1 MGRNFLRGK
10 KRSERMKKFW
20 ISYVEK
26 NIPFHILA
34 TVSVAMLIAS
44 WIWPPTAIIDSSILA
59 ASGELIGWGA
69 LYTLL
74 RAVEKGKTASVSHNG
89 TTITVGEKEKENGT
103 EVEEE
108 V

>member
-1 MGRNFLRGK
+1 MRRNFVRRK
-10 KRSERMKKFW
+10 KRSKRMKKFYNN
-20 ISYVEK
+20 YVEK

-34 TVSVAMLIAS
+34 TISVVILVAS
-44 WIWPPTAIIDSSILA
+44 WLWPPTAIIDSSVLA

-89 TTITVGEKEKENGT
+89 TTITVGEKEKDYGT
-103 EVEEE
+103 ETEEE
-108 V
+108 I

>member
-89 TTITVGEKEKENGT
+89 TTITVGEKEKDYGT
-103 EVEEE
+103 ETEEE

>member
-1 MGRNFLRGK
+1 
-10 KRSERMKKFW
+10 MKKFW
-20 ISYVEK
+20 TNYVEK

-44 WIWPPTAIIDSSILA
+44 WIWPPTAIIDSSVLA

-74 RAVEKGKTASVSHNG
+74 RAVEKGKTASVTHNG
-89 TTITVGEKEKENGT
+89 TTITVGEKEEENGT
-103 EVEEE
+103 ETEEE
-108 V
+108 I

>member
-10 KRSERMKKFW
+10 KPNKKMKKFW
-20 ISYVEK
+20 TNYVEK

-74 RAVEKGKTASVSHNG
+74 RAVDKGKTASVSHNG
-89 TTITVGEKEKENGT
+89 TTIKEKKKEEQHGT

-108 V
+108 I

>member
-1 MGRNFLRGK
+1 MKKNFVRRK
-10 KRSERMKKFW
+10 KRNKRMKKFW

-34 TVSVAMLIAS
+34 TVSVAILIAS
-44 WIWPPTAIIDSSILA
+44 WIWPPTSIIDSSVLA

-89 TTITVGEKEKENGT
+89 TTITVGDKPSDDEILDKDPM
-103 EVEEE
+103 
-108 V
+108 

>member
-1 MGRNFLRGK
+1 MKKNFVSR
-10 KRSERMKKFW
+10 KRKSKRMKKFW
-20 ISYVEK
+20 TSYVYK

-34 TVSVAMLIAS
+34 TVSVAMIVAS
-44 WIWPPTAIIDSSILA
+44 WIWPPTAIIDSSVLA

-89 TTITVGEKEKENGT
+89 TTITVGEKEEEHGT

-108 V
+108 I

>member
-1 MGRNFLRGK
+1 
-10 KRSERMKKFW
+10 MKKFW
-20 ISYVEK
+20 TNYVEK

-34 TVSVAMLIAS
+34 TVSVAILVAS
-44 WIWPPTAIIDSSILA
+44 WIWPPTAIIDSSVLA

-89 TTITVGEKEKENGT
+89 TTITVGEKEEQHGT

-108 V
+108 I

>member
-1 MGRNFLRGK
+1 MRRNFVRRK
-10 KRSERMKKFW
+10 KRSERMKKFYHN
-20 ISYVEK
+20 YVEK

-34 TVSVAMLIAS
+34 TVSVAILVAS
-44 WIWPPTAIIDSSILA
+44 WIWPPTAIIDSSVLA

-89 TTITVGEKEKENGT
+89 TTITVGEKEKDYGT
-103 EVEEE
+103 ETEEE
-108 V
+108 I

>member
-1 MGRNFLRGK
+1 
-10 KRSERMKKFW
+10 MKKFW
-20 ISYVEK
+20 TSYVEK

-44 WIWPPTAIIDSSILA
+44 WLWPPTAIIDSSILA

-89 TTITVGEKEKENGT
+89 TTITVGEKEKDYGT
-103 EVEEE
+103 EVKEE

>member
-1 MGRNFLRGK
+1 
-10 KRSERMKKFW
+10 MKKFW
-20 ISYVEK
+20 NSYVEK

-34 TVSVAMLIAS
+34 TVSVAILVAS
-44 WIWPPTAIIDSSILA
+44 WIWPPTAIIDSSVLA

-89 TTITVGEKEKENGT
+89 TTITVGEKEKEHGT

-108 V
+108 I

>member
-89 TTITVGEKEKENGT
+89 TTITVGEKEKDYGT
-103 EVEEE
+103 ETEEE
-108 V
+108 I

>member
-1 MGRNFLRGK
+1 MRRNFVRRK
-10 KRSERMKKFW
+10 KRSKRMKKFW
-20 ISYVEK
+20 TNYVEK

-44 WIWPPTAIIDSSILA
+44 WLWPPTAIIDSSILA

-74 RAVEKGKTASVSHNG
+74 RAVEKGKTASVSHG
-89 TTITVGEKEKENGT
+89 QTTITIGEKEEENG
-103 EVEEE
+103 VEEN
-108 V
+108 

>member
-10 KRSERMKKFW
+10 KPNKKMKKFW
-20 ISYVEK
+20 TSYVEK

-34 TVSVAMLIAS
+34 TVSVAILVAS
-44 WIWPPTAIIDSSILA
+44 WIWPPTAIIDSSVLA

-89 TTITVGEKEKENGT
+89 TTITVGEKEEQHGT

-108 V
+108 I

>member
-10 KRSERMKKFW
+10 KQNKKMKKFYHN
-20 ISYVEK
+20 YVEK

-74 RAVEKGKTASVSHNG
+74 RAVDKGKTATVSHNG
-89 TTITVGEKEKENGT
+89 TTITVGEKEKDYGT
-103 EVEEE
+103 ETEEE
-108 V
+108 I